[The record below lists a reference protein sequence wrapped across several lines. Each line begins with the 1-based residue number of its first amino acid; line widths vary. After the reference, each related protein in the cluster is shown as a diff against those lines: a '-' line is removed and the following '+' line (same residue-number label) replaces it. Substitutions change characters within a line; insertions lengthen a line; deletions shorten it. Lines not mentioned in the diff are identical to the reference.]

1 MTQDKILKATHGSS
15 KKPLRIGNLEIP
27 CYVLED
33 GTRVLS
39 QRGINKA
46 LGVTE
51 GGGRG
56 VDSAQKLPRF
66 LASKALS
73 PYISKELSAR
83 IAHPIKHYVPD
94 LATKTP
100 AYSIP
105 AIVLPEI
112 CKAWI
117 SAREAGSLTTAGQL
131 ETAHKAEIILAG
143 LGTVGIIALVD
154 EATEYQ
160 KHRPSDDLQRILEA
174 YVSQEYLHYTSRFP
188 SPFYEQ
194 LFRLNGWQYN
204 PMSVKRPQVV
214 GKMTDNIVYSR
225 LPEGVLEEL
234 RNKNP
239 KDDKGRRKKKHYNF
253 LTEDIGNPHLE
264 RHMAAVIALMRAAP
278 NWRKF
283 KTFLNRAFPQQNHQ
297 FDLLEDE
304 DE

>member
-1 MTQDKILKATHGSS
+1 MTKILKATHGSS
-15 KKPLRIGNLEIP
+15 KKPLVIGDLEIP

-33 GTRVLS
+33 GMRVLS

-51 GGGRG
+51 GGGSG
-56 VDSAQKLPRF
+56 AQKLPRF
-66 LASKALS
+66 LSSKALT
-73 PYISKELSAR
+73 PYISDKLAAR
-83 IAHPIKHYVPD
+83 ISQPIKHYVPD

-100 AYSIP
+100 AHSIP

-117 SAREAGSLTTAGQL
+117 AAREVGKLTTKGQL
-131 ETAHKAEIILAG
+131 ETAKKAEILLSG

-154 EATEYQ
+154 EATGYQ
-160 KHRPSDDLQRILEA
+160 KDRPHDDLQRILEA
-174 YVSQEYLHYTSRFP
+174 YVSQEYLRYTSRFP

-239 KDDKGRRKKKHYNF
+239 KDEKGRRKKKHYNF

-264 RHMAAVIALMRAAP
+264 RHIAAVIALMRAAP

-283 KTFLNRAFPQQNHQ
+283 KSFLNRAFPQQNHQ
-297 FDLLEDE
+297 FDLLEEDE
-304 DE
+304 D